1 MTPTPTDSGPRH
13 DRRAA
18 RTSTRAVLDHLADG
32 DPEQR
37 LPLGELLAGLRQSA
51 FGLLLF
57 LGVLT
62 AFIPIPGLAG
72 AISGPVTMLVGLQLL
87 FGLRRPWLP
96 RILAARAPHRRAVV
110 RFRNMLAGTL
120 RWLEVLVK
128 PRLEWVLDHR
138 LASATTGLLLLA
150 LGALLWLPIPFT
162 NYIFGGLLLLF
173 AIALLERDGVL
184 MLISWLA
191 GAAAVLVFGTAAG
204 SLLELGLSL
213 LQRWL

>member
-1 MTPTPTDSGPRH
+1 MTTPPTDSGPQH
-13 DRRAA
+13 GRRAA
-18 RTSTRAVLDHLADG
+18 RTSTRAVLDQLADG